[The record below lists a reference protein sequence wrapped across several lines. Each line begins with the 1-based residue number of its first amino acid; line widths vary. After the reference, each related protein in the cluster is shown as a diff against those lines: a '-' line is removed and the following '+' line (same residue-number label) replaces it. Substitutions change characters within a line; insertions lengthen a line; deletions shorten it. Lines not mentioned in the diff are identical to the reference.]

1 MRWKK
6 IARDAG
12 LILVA
17 AGLLGTAANLLR
29 SEAYKLA
36 WVQTNPPNQKEAEHP
51 APEVEQGSSPQA
63 ADTGA
68 LFSEINAEAAYRM
81 YHAGALFIDAR
92 RTAAY
97 EAGHI
102 AGAWSIPVWESDA
115 DARVDA
121 LHNKGVPYEKDIVVY
136 CSGVNCEDSALLAE
150 KLAFAGFYKLS
161 IYKGGFPDWERRGW
175 PVNRGE
181 QP

>member
-17 AGLLGTAANLLR
+17 AVLLGMAANLLR

-36 WVQTNPPNQKEAEHP
+36 WVQTQPPNQNEADHP
-51 APEVEQGSSPQA
+51 APEVEQGASPQS

-68 LFSEINAEAAYRM
+68 LYSEITAEATYRM

-92 RTAAY
+92 RSAAY

-115 DARVDA
+115 DARIDA
-121 LHNKGVPYEKDIVVY
+121 LHREGVPYEKDIVVY
-136 CSGVNCEDSALLAE
+136 CSGINCEDSARLAE
-150 KLAFAGFYKLS
+150 KLALSGFYKLS
-161 IYKGGFPDWERRGW
+161 IYKEGFPDWERRGW
-175 PVNRGE
+175 PVNQGA